1 MLSAAG
7 RSRGASS
14 RSRGASPTRPYT
26 PAMRRFVCVAALLF
40 GFSGDRYAWTVRYR
54 LPVPIE
60 RPVTLD
66 EPGRTRRTL
75 GWWQP

>member
-1 MLSAAG
+1 MMPAAT
-7 RSRGASS
+7 RAPR
-14 RSRGASPTRPYT
+14 TRPYT

-40 GFSGDRYAWTVRYR
+40 GFSGDRYAWTVRTR

-60 RPVTLD
+60 RPVSLS

-75 GWWQP
+75 SWWQP